1 MGGCGK
7 IATLSQSATQSRR
20 GLLWSFAYT
29 NFLRAANFGKGYLII
44 AIVLSVAISILLT
57 SVSHVSATGT
67 NAVAPILSELPVL
80 YLPIFT
86 VIGSYGSLMI
96 FVSDK
101 DKGVYEYLIAYGVNP
116 SKIFWSIVEASIGLV
131 SIVLAIDI
139 SINLGIS
146 FASGNVSLIN
156 LELLIFYVIPISYA
170 VAIFMSMVGM
180 IWSSLAVRRTG
191 INSPVGVITIIGIAP
206 MLLVFL
212 VALVMRPTDIILFVG
227 AVSLALFVAVGVMIR
242 VSSTKL
248 VRERFLSNA

>member
-1 MGGCGK
+1 L
-7 IATLSQSATQSRR
+7 ATSNQVAVKSQKRR
-20 GLLWSFAYT
+20 SLAFT
-29 NFLRAANFGKGYLII
+29 NFLRAANFGKIYLIM
-44 AIVLSVAISILLT
+44 AVVLSLVISILLT
-57 SVSHVSATGT
+57 SVSRVAVTGT
-67 NAVAPILSELPVL
+67 NATGANAASSILSELPVL

-86 VIGSYGSLMI
+86 VTGSFGSLMI

-116 SKIFWSIVEASIGLV
+116 SKIFWSIVEASVGLV
-131 SIVLAIDI
+131 SVVLAI
-139 SINLGIS
+139 SVPFNLG
-146 FASGNVSLIN
+146 FALAFGSVSTTY
-156 LELLIFYVIPISYA
+156 LELLIFYVIPISYT
-170 VAIFMSMVGM
+170 VTIFVSMIGM

-191 INSPVGVITIIGIAP
+191 INSPVGVIAIIGMAP

-212 VALVMRPTDIILFVG
+212 VAIALRPADIILFAG

>member
-1 MGGCGK
+1 M
-7 IATLSQSATQSRR
+7 
-20 GLLWSFAYT
+20 YT
-29 NFLRAANFGKGYLII
+29 NFLRAANFGKIYLII
-44 AIVLSVAISILLT
+44 AIVMSLVISILLM
-57 SVSHVSATGT
+57 SVSHVRATDTSA
-67 NAVAPILSELPVL
+67 AASILSELPVL

-86 VIGSYGSLMI
+86 VMGSYGSLMI

-139 SINLGIS
+139 SINLVTA
-146 FASGNVSLIN
+146 FALGGASLTY

-191 INSPVGVITIIGIAP
+191 INSPVGVITIIGMAP

-212 VALVMRPTDIILFVG
+212 VAIALRPADIILFTG
-227 AVSLALFVAVGVMIR
+227 AVSLALFIAVGVMIR
-242 VSSTKL
+242 VSSTRL